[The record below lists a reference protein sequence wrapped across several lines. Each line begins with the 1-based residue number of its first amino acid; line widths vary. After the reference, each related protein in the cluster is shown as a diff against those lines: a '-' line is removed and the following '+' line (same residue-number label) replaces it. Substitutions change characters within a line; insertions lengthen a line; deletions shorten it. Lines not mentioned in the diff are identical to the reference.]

1 MALAYKV
8 VLIDDNINTVNSL
21 RLTVDWEG
29 LGYEVAGVA
38 YDGEPGARLIERV
51 RPDVVITDIQMPG
64 VNGLTMIEQ
73 MQEYLADARVIVVTG
88 YDNFQYATQAIRLS
102 VMDYV
107 LKPIDNDDLAQTL
120 RRAAK
125 SLDQDRQRNERL
137 KQMDLFHR
145 RAQFLAILTSYGSQV
160 EQGSFSRFLT
170 QPVKQYAVIVG
181 RSKTII
187 SRPALERLAF
197 EEYPSDLELISV
209 VADGDLVI
217 FLGMK
222 EEKPS
227 WKLTAQTVVNKV
239 RDYIPEM
246 IIAVSAVHKAEE
258 ELKTAQQEARRT
270 VLEFSVL
277 ERSSRVGFYEPDTG
291 QRLGARARL
300 AGMEELC
307 ARLAARFDEMS
318 MDETWEIISR
328 SYEGNLRLLRI
339 LLMMYCTTLMR
350 EKLPENQWSEDVDN
364 IVFELTQVSG
374 EEEAKNWFC
383 RLFALLKQQME
394 KNSGLSVLIR
404 NILDYIRRYAAEGL
418 KLEDV
423 SNQFHISPNYLSTLI
438 RKETGITY
446 QQHILLAKMAVAKQ
460 LLDDTRMRVEDIAY
474 SIGYENYISFYN
486 IFKRLEGMTPS
497 EYRFRNRRE
506 GS

>member
-1 MALAYKV
+1 MAYKV
-8 VLIDDNINTVNSL
+8 VLIDDNVNTVNSL

-73 MQEYLADARVIVVTG
+73 MQDYLVNARVIVVTG

-107 LKPIDNDDLAQTL
+107 LKPIDNEELAQTL
-120 RRAAK
+120 VRAAR
-125 SLDQDRQRNERL
+125 SLDQDRQREERL

-145 RAQFLAILTSYGSQV
+145 RAQLLTILTSYGSQV
-160 EQGSFSRFLT
+160 EQGSFGRFLT
-170 QPVKQYAVIVG
+170 GPVKQYVMIVG
-181 RSKTII
+181 RSRSII
-187 SRPALERLAF
+187 SRPALERLDF
-197 EEYPSDLELISV
+197 EEYPDNLELVSV

-217 FLGMK
+217 FVGMK
-222 EEKPS
+222 EES
-227 WKLTAQTVVNKV
+227 RTWKLAAQTVVNKI
-239 RDYIPEM
+239 RDHIPEM
-246 IIAVSAVHKAEE
+246 VIAVSAVHTREE
-258 ELKTAQQEARRT
+258 DIKLAQQEARRT

-277 ERSSRVGFYEPDTG
+277 EKNSRIGFYEPDTG
-291 QRLGARARL
+291 QRLGNRARL

-318 MDETWEIISR
+318 VEETWEIISR
-328 SYEGNLRLLRI
+328 SYEGNLRLLRV
-339 LLMMYCTTLMR
+339 LLMMYCTSLMHD
-350 EKLPENQWSEDVDN
+350 KLPENQWSEDVDN
-364 IVFELTQVSG
+364 LVFELTQISR
-374 EEEAKNWFC
+374 EEDAKNWFF
-383 RLFALLKQQME
+383 RLFALLKEQME
-394 KNSGLSVLIR
+394 KSSGMSILIR

-418 KLEDV
+418 RLEDV

-486 IFKRLEGMTPS
+486 IFKCLEGMAPS

>member
-1 MALAYKV
+1 MAYKV
-8 VLIDDNINTVNSL
+8 VLIDDNMNTVNSL

-38 YDGEPGARLIERV
+38 YDGGPGATLIERV

-73 MQEYLADARVIVVTG
+73 VQEYLTNTRVIVVTG

-107 LKPIDNDDLAQTL
+107 LKPIDNEELTQTL
-120 RRAAK
+120 LRAAR

-145 RAQFLAILTSYGSQV
+145 RAQLLAILTSYGNQV
-160 EQGSFSRFLT
+160 EPGSFSRFLT
-170 QPVKQYAVIVG
+170 GPVKQYVVIVG

-187 SRPALERLAF
+187 SRPALERLSF
-197 EEYPSDLELISV
+197 EEYPDDVELVSV

-217 FLGMK
+217 FVGMK
-222 EEKPS
+222 EERPD
-227 WKLTAQTVVNKV
+227 WKLAAQMIVNKV
-239 RDYIPEM
+239 RDHIPEM
-246 IIAVSAVHKAEE
+246 IIAVSGVHRAEE

-277 ERSSRVGFYEPDTG
+277 ERSSRVGFYEPDTS
-291 QRLGARARL
+291 QRLRTRARL

-307 ARLAARFDEMS
+307 GRLAARFDDMS
-318 MDETWEIISR
+318 MEETWEIISR

-339 LLMMYCTTLMR
+339 LLMMYCTNLMR
-350 EKLPENQWSEDVDN
+350 EKLPENQWSEEVDT
-364 IVFELTQVSG
+364 IVFELTQISR
-374 EEEAKNWFC
+374 EEDAKNWFF
-383 RLFALLKQQME
+383 RLFALLKEQME

>member
-1 MALAYKV
+1 MAYKV

-21 RLTVDWEG
+21 RLTLDWEG
-29 LGYEVAGVA
+29 LGYEVSGVA
-38 YDGEPGARLIERV
+38 YDGELGAELIEKV

-73 MQEYLADARVIVVTG
+73 MQGYLAYARVIVITG
-88 YDNFQYATQAIRLS
+88 YENFQYAAQAIRLS

-120 RRAAK
+120 RRAEK
-125 SLDQDRQRNERL
+125 SLDQDRQKNEKL

-145 RAQFLAILTSYGSQV
+145 RAQLLTILTSYGSHV
-160 EQGSFSRFLT
+160 EPGSFARFLT
-170 QPVKQYAVIVG
+170 RPVKQYVIIVG

-187 SRPALERLAF
+187 SRPALERLDF
-197 EEYPSDLELISV
+197 EEYPEELELISV

-217 FLGMK
+217 FVGM
-222 EEKPS
+222 EQENTTWRLS
-227 WKLTAQTVVNKV
+227 AQTIVNKV
-239 RDYIPEM
+239 RDHIPEM
-246 IIAVSAVHKAEE
+246 IIAVSGLHTFEE
-258 ELKTAQQEARRT
+258 EMKSAQQEARQT

-291 QRLGARARL
+291 KRLGTRARL
-300 AGMEELC
+300 VGMEELC
-307 ARLAARFDEMS
+307 TRLAARFDEMG
-318 MDETWEIISR
+318 MEQTWDIISR

-339 LLMMYCTTLMR
+339 LLMMYCTSLMH
-350 EKLPENQWSEDVDN
+350 EKLPENNWSEDVDN
-364 IVFELTQVSG
+364 IVFELTQILT
-374 EEEAKNWFC
+374 EEDAKNWFFQ
-383 RLFALLKQQME
+383 LFTLLKQQME
-394 KNSGLSVLIR
+394 VASGLSVLIK
-404 NILDYIRRYAAEGL
+404 NILDYIKRYAAEGL
-418 KLEDV
+418 RLEEV

-438 RKETGITY
+438 RKETGVTY
-446 QQHILLAKMAVAKQ
+446 QQHILLAKVAVSKQ